1 MSACADGSCR
11 RTRCASADGVG
22 DVVIAGDR
30 EMSARLAIV
39 GQMARRGWLKALRR
53 PVPLAFSFV
62 QPLWWMLIFGFLFHR
77 FDLGGEYAGIPY
89 LTFVLPGICAMTV
102 LFGASQAGIDL
113 VRDLQT
119 GFVQR
124 MARSTPYPGWLLAGK
139 LGADVT
145 RFLAQAV
152 IVGAIGW
159 MLGAR
164 LRIGPGALL
173 AAGAGL
179 ALFAAA
185 YASLSCWIAL
195 RTRAPESMAVFVHVL
210 NMPLLFTST
219 ALVPSRQMPDW
230 LAGVARWNP
239 LTLVADPLREAL
251 LFGRM
256 GDVGRSLPPLLLLAV
271 LAFLLA
277 RRELR
282 RGE

>member
-1 MSACADGSCR
+1 MK
-11 RTRCASADGVG
+11 
-22 DVVIAGDR
+22 
-30 EMSARLAIV
+30 ARLAIL

-77 FDLGGEYAGIPY
+77 YDLGPGYFRIPY

-124 MARSTPYPGWLLAGK
+124 MVRSTAHPGWILAGK
-139 LGADVT
+139 LSADVG
-145 RFLAQAV
+145 RLLAQAL
-152 IVGAIGW
+152 IVGVIGK

-164 LRIGPGALL
+164 LWIGWGAVA
-173 AAGAGL
+173 AAGVCL
-179 ALFAAA
+179 ALFAVA
-185 YASLSCWIAL
+185 YGSLSCWIAL

-219 ALVPSRQMPDW
+219 ALVPSRQMPGW
-230 LAGVARWNP
+230 LAAVARWNP
-239 LTLVADPLREAL
+239 LTLVADPLRQGL

-256 GDVGRSLPPLLLLAV
+256 GDVARSLPPLLLLAI
-271 LAFLLA
+271 LMFALA
-277 RRELR
+277 RHAMARAAE
-282 RGE
+282 E